1 MERVILYPGCLVLS
15 RFHEYELASRRI
27 LDKLG
32 IEAVGIMGAVGYP
45 FLGTGKARALDGQ

>member
-1 MERVILYPGCLVLS
+1 MERAIFYPGCLVLS

-32 IEAVGIMGAVGYP
+32 IEAVGIMGVAGYP
-45 FLGTGKARALDGQ
+45 FLGPGKAEALDGQ